1 MLPKFPKV
9 LKHFMSS
16 SLTKTNKSTNHFGLR
31 FQATKVANLRFASIL
46 VLTNQ
51 TPSLSQVLS
60 SSLLP
65 AYHWLS
71 FIATMS
77 QLTPHTTLVLG
88 FPTTVVM
95 PFSYLL
101 FQVGLYEFSLGK
113 TIYFHHMPTLIH
125 HTSSMLHL
133 PFYISNMLHRISLIL
148 Q

>member
-1 MLPKFPKV
+1 
-9 LKHFMSS
+9 MSS

-31 FQATKVANLRFASIL
+31 FQATQSIANLRFASVL

-51 TPSLSQVLS
+51 TPSHQPSFLG
-60 SSLLP
+60 
-65 AYHWLS
+65 

-88 FPTTVVM
+88 FPTTNVVM

-101 FQVGLYEFSLGK
+101 PLVGLYEFSLGK

-125 HTSSMLHL
+125 HTSSMFHL
-133 PFYISNMLHRISLIL
+133 PFISAACCTGFP
-148 Q
+148 